1 MKDLLT
7 VQDSLTVARTAGTKD
22 IIERYLYS
30 LDVKP
35 RSKDAYRKAL
45 KQFLSFIETR
55 GTTPQRADILAY
67 KEHLL
72 KNYSACTVS
81 AYLSAVRSFYKYLE
95 SEKITP
101 NIAGS
106 IKGAKSQGNFRKDA
120 LTIEQAKGVLDS
132 IDANTLEGKRNY
144 ALINL
149 LIRTGLRT
157 VEVERANVGDLR
169 QQGGQAVLYVQGKG
183 RDEKDAFVILTESS
197 LRPIREYLR
206 SRGKPDDQAPLFASQ
221 SDRNQGG
228 RLTTRSISRIVKDA
242 LVAAGID
249 SERITAHSLRH
260 TAVTFALLGGAT
272 IQEAQGMARHKSIN
286 TTMIYAHNIDR
297 LKKAA
302 EHKIDQL
309 LSS

>member
-1 MKDLLT
+1 MMNELT
-7 VQDSLTVARTAGTKD
+7 IQDNRTIARTAGTED
-22 IIERYLYS
+22 LIARYLDS

-35 RSKDAYRKAL
+35 RSKDAYKKAL
-45 KQFLSFIETR
+45 KQFLAFVEAR
-55 GTTPQRADILAY
+55 GTTPERADILAY

-95 SEKITP
+95 AERITP

-120 LTIEQAKGVLDS
+120 LTLEQAKAVLDS
-132 IDANTLEGKRNY
+132 IDATTLEGKRNY
-144 ALINL
+144 ALVNL

-157 VEVERANVGDLR
+157 IEVERANVEDIR
-169 QQGGQAVLYVQGKG
+169 QQGGQAVLYVMGKG
-183 RDEKDAFVILTESS
+183 RDEKDAFVLLTESS

-206 SRGKPDDQAPLFASQ
+206 ARGKTDNKAPLFASQ

-249 SERITAHSLRH
+249 SDRITAHSLRH

-297 LKKAA
+297 IDKAA
-302 EHKIDQL
+302 EHKIDTL